1 MERLYELG
9 KRFERLLYSSIL
21 VAIACWST
29 FFLFKTLRGYEY
41 IELADGYNS
50 ILTKMERY
58 TPQLN
63 EIEKYLNY
71 MQDIDDRKKITPE
84 IIKKNESE
92 NRIRRKVGLPEKKP
106 LNEKKTEQEKLLY
119 DYYLSRINSARRDI
133 GLKEITMID
142 EGRAYLKEAILSFL
156 DEQKLSVPAWAEIRA
171 EFDKPENNK
180 NINSS
185 MKVVKERFDEYSKM
199 TIKIANIEA
208 PINIP
213 ISVGELKSKLPI
225 LNIANVL
232 LYCMPIFIVT
242 WFGSLY
248 MTRYFELNALYA
260 DGDILHCYPHILNV
274 FTNANPQ
281 PSISN
286 YDTIDIAEIICN
298 SKLISD
304 LKFNAKLAA
313 GLRIS
318 TIVVF
323 LSAMCVPLY
332 FGIYSYILASK
343 NHELLS
349 FLICMICALI
359 NALQIV
365 GFIIN
370 EWRFR
375 YYVYV
380 RQSHKAML
388 INISNHG

>member
-1 MERLYELG
+1 M
-9 KRFERLLYSSIL
+9 
-21 VAIACWST
+21 
-29 FFLFKTLRGYEY
+29 FKTLRGYEY

-84 IIKKNESE
+84 IIKNNESE

-225 LNIANVL
+225 LNVANVL

-281 PSISN
+281 PSLSN